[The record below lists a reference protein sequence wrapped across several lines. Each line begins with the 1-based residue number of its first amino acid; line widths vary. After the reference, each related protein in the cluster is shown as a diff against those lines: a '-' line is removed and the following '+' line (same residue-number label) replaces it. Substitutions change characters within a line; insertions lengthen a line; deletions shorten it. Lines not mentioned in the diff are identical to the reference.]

1 MMAAITL
8 YLSGYH
14 LVMYLKRRAAKDHLP
29 FSLLCLSIAAYDL
42 FCVGLYS
49 SRSVAEGVPWQ
60 RLQLHTV
67 NVISACIIW
76 FVASYVGKEKRAVP
90 RLLIAWFG
98 LLFCLSIALPPE
110 LTLSPLRPAV
120 RTVQIFGGMSATYY
134 EGEVGSPYLVA
145 FLSSIL
151 AYAYMLKLLVDHY
164 RKTRHHQSAVII
176 VGQVAFFAGVVSDS
190 LASAR
195 VHSYLYLSE
204 YAFMLVVLSMAYV
217 LLDEFVGLYAA
228 VEEANR
234 GLELR
239 VAQRTSALA
248 RRNAEMRL
256 VLDTVSQGLVT
267 IDREGRVSGE
277 RSAAFDRWFGAP
289 AAEDLFA
296 EHVARMDRKLEFSL
310 RQGWEQLV
318 ENVMPLELNIQQMPQ
333 RMAVGN
339 TSYSLAFTPI
349 LDDQEVNGALVTI
362 SDVTAEVAAERA
374 EATEREF
381 VRTFERAVQDRNG
394 FMGFLAEVGQLVA
407 RIAARGY
414 GDAADLLRALHTVKG
429 NCGMY
434 GIESVAQVAH
444 DLESL
449 VRDDQ
454 RELAKAH
461 FELLE
466 RSWSRF
472 TDRLTALL
480 ELKADHLVEVSHAEI
495 DDLTK
500 VALSPTPRERV
511 AQAIQE
517 LKHEPVALC
526 FERFKQQ
533 IEALAQR
540 LGKPIPTVVTNG
552 GGLRLPVRRWAPF
565 WSAFVHVLRNSVDH
579 GLESG
584 EARMGA
590 GKAEAGTVSLEARAE
605 AGGVTIEVRDD
616 GHGID
621 WDALKM
627 RARSAGLSTK
637 APADL
642 VSALFAD
649 GVSTATEVTAISGR
663 GLGLAAV
670 REAVEGLHGSVEV
683 ASIRGQ
689 GTTFTFRFPP
699 DSRCLEGDAIA
710 RTKSSVA

>member
-1 MMAAITL
+1 MMQIVAYPCLMMAAITL

-14 LVMYLKRRAAKDHLP
+14 LVMYLKRPAAKDHLP

-42 FCVGLYS
+42 FCVGLYG

-67 NVISACIIW
+67 NVISACTIW
-76 FVASYVGKEKRAVP
+76 FVTSYVGKEKRAVP

-98 LLFCLSIALPPE
+98 LLFCLSIALPSE

-120 RTVQIFGGMSATYY
+120 RTVQLFGSMSATYY

-145 FLSSIL
+145 FVSSIL
-151 AYAYMLKLLVDHY
+151 AYAYLLKLLVDQY
-164 RKTRHHQSAVII
+164 RKTRHHQTAVII

-195 VHSYLYLSE
+195 VHSSLYVSE
-204 YAFMLVVLSMAYV
+204 YAFLLVVLSMAYV
-217 LLDEFVGLYAA
+217 LLDEFVGLYAT

-239 VAQRTSALA
+239 VAERTSALA
-248 RRNAEMRL
+248 RRNSEMRL

-267 IDREGRVSGE
+267 IDREGRLSGE

-289 AAEDLFA
+289 AAKDFFA
-296 EHVARMDRKLEFSL
+296 AHVARVDPKLEASL

-318 ENVMPLELNIQQMPQ
+318 ENVLPLEVNVQQMPQ
-333 RMAVGN
+333 RMTVGN
-339 TSYSLAFTPI
+339 TSYALAFTPI
-349 LDDQEVNGALVTI
+349 LDDQEVNGALVTL
-362 SDVTAEVAAERA
+362 SDVTAEVAAERS
-374 EATEREF
+374 EAAEREF
-381 VRTFERAVQDRNG
+381 VQAFARAVQDRNG
-394 FMGFLAEVGQLVA
+394 FMGFLAEVGELVA
-407 RIAARGY
+407 QIVAGGY
-414 GDAADLLRALHTVKG
+414 AETADLLRALHTVKG
-429 NCGMY
+429 NCGLY
-434 GIESVAQVAH
+434 GVESVAQVAH
-444 DLESL
+444 DLES
-449 VRDDQ
+449 VIQGDE
-454 RELAKAH
+454 RELQKTD
-461 FELLE
+461 FERLE
-466 RSWSRF
+466 TAWSRF
-472 TDRLTALL
+472 TERLTALIQ
-480 ELKADHLVEVSHAEI
+480 LKAGHLVEVSHAEI

-500 VALSPTPRERV
+500 AALGPTPRARV

-517 LKHEPVALC
+517 LKHEPVALR

-540 LGKPIPTVVTNG
+540 LGKPSPTVVTNG

-579 GLESG
+579 GLEPG
-584 EARMGA
+584 DVRKQA
-590 GKAEAGTVSLEARAE
+590 GKAEAGTVSIEARAE
-605 AGGVTIEVRDD
+605 AGGITIEVRDD
-616 GHGID
+616 GCGID
-621 WDALKM
+621 WDALKT
-627 RARSAGLSTK
+627 RAQSAGLS
-637 APADL
+637 AADPAAL

-663 GLGLAAV
+663 GVGLAAV

-683 ASIRGQ
+683 TSVSGQ

-699 DSRCLEGDAIA
+699 DTR
-710 RTKSSVA
+710 

>member
-67 NVISACIIW
+67 NVISACTIW
-76 FVASYVGKEKRAVP
+76 FVTSYVGKQKRAVP

-98 LLFCLSIALPPE
+98 LLFCLSIALPSE

-120 RTVQIFGGMSATYY
+120 RTVQIFGGVSATYY

-145 FLSSIL
+145 ILSSIL
-151 AYAYMLKLLVDHY
+151 AYAYLLKLLIDHY
-164 RKTRHHQSAVII
+164 RKTRHHQTAVII

-195 VHSYLYLSE
+195 VHSSLYVSE
-204 YAFMLVVLSMAYV
+204 YSFMLVVLSMAYV

-228 VEEANR
+228 VEQANR

-239 VAQRTSALA
+239 VGERTSELA

-289 AAEDLFA
+289 AAGGFFA
-296 EHVARMDRKLEFSL
+296 AHVARVDPQLELSL
-310 RQGWEQLV
+310 REGWEQLV
-318 ENVMPLELNIQQMPQ
+318 ENVLPLEVNIQQMPQ

-339 TSYSLAFTPI
+339 TSYALAFTPI

-362 SDVTAEVAAERA
+362 SDVTAEVAAQRA
-374 EATEREF
+374 EAAEREF
-381 VRTFERAVQDRNG
+381 ARAFERAVQDRNG

-407 RIAARGY
+407 EVVTRGHA
-414 GDAADLLRALHTVKG
+414 DTADLLRALHTVKG

-434 GIESVAQVAH
+434 GVESVAQVAH
-444 DLESL
+444 DLESV

-454 RELAKAH
+454 RELEDAD
-461 FELLE
+461 FERLE
-466 RSWSRF
+466 RAWSRF
-472 TDRLTALL
+472 RERLTALV

-500 VALSPTPRERV
+500 AALGPTPRDRV
-511 AQAIQE
+511 AQSIQE
-517 LKHEPVALC
+517 LKHEPVALR

-540 LGKPIPTVVTNG
+540 LGKPRPTVVTNA

-579 GLESG
+579 GLEPG
-584 EARMGA
+584 EVRKQA
-590 GKAEAGTVSLEARAE
+590 GKAEAGTVNIEARAE
-605 AGGVTIEVRDD
+605 GGGVTIEVRDD
-616 GHGID
+616 GLGID
-621 WDALKM
+621 WHALKM
-627 RARSAGLSTK
+627 RGRSAGL
-637 APADL
+637 AVADHTAL
-642 VSALFAD
+642 VNALFAD

-663 GLGLAAV
+663 GVGLAAV
-670 REAVEGLHGSVEV
+670 REAVQGLHGSVEV
-683 ASIRGQ
+683 TSVRGH

-699 DSRCLEGDAIA
+699 ETRYLEEDPG
-710 RTKSSVA
+710 RS